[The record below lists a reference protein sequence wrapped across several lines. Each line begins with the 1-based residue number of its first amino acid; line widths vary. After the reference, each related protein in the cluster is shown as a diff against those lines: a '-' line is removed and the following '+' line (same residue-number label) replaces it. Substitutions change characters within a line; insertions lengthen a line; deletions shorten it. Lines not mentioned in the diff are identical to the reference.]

1 MKEFHKLSGSRD
13 KTFRVI
19 QNGFHNL
26 YLEKENIRQKTITET
41 WSWIYRR
48 IWSGI
53 WLILFV
59 KKKNMWSKSH
69 LTVYFLSK
77 LLIWISRSYS
87 ATFTAQFIE
96 TI

>member
-1 MKEFHKLSGSRD
+1 MCVYIMKEFHKLSGSRD

-48 IWSGI
+48 I
-53 WLILFV
+53 
-59 KKKNMWSKSH
+59 
-69 LTVYFLSK
+69 
-77 LLIWISRSYS
+77 
-87 ATFTAQFIE
+87 
-96 TI
+96 